1 MRTFFFTMS
10 RYIVLVLLLTAPMLA
25 GAQQDTIPAATGI
38 QGTTSEKVTTTK
50 RERRAKA
57 KKSKPPKEKNFKK
70 NWALPYPNPYRA
82 GIYSMILPSAGQ
94 FYNKRYW
101 KVPIVWGAF
110 GGLVYLVGFN
120 KDQRDRFND
129 AYGKS
134 VRNLQHEFSDFPGIT
149 ADALRNQRNL
159 AAKNLQ
165 LTYIGFV
172 AMYALTALD
181 AYVDAHLKSF
191 DITDDISMQ
200 IKPVLLGG
208 LNSDLSAGLGLRWS
222 F

>member
-1 MRTFFFTMS
+1 MPTFFFTML
-10 RYIVLVLLLTAPMLA
+10 RYIVLYIFLTASLSV
-25 GAQQDTIPAATGI
+25 GAQQDTFPSEVGI
-38 QGTTSEKVTTTK
+38 QGTALEEISTSKKERGAKV
-50 RERRAKA
+50 
-57 KKSKPPKEKNFKK
+57 KKKKPPKEKNFKK
-70 NWALPYPNPYRA
+70 NWAIPYPNPYRA
-82 GIYSMILPSAGQ
+82 GIYSMILPSSGQ

-101 KVPIVWGAF
+101 KLPIVWGAF

-134 VRNLQHEFSDFPGIT
+134 VRNLEHEFTDFPGIT
-149 ADALRNQRNL
+149 SDALRNQRNL

-191 DITDDISMQ
+191 DISDDISMQ

-208 LNSDLSAGLGLRWS
+208 SNSNLSAGVGLRWS